1 MSFNLSAIAVRER
14 AVTLFFI
21 LLLVAAGAY
30 AFLML
35 GRAEDPNFTIKTMTV
50 TTACRAR
57 RRERCRTSSPN
68 RWRSGFRN

>member
-1 MSFNLSAIAVRER
+1 MSFNLSAIAVRDR

-50 TTACRAR
+50 TTKTAGGRAVNTR
-57 RRERCRTSSPN
+57 VYDKQP
-68 RWRSGFRN
+68 